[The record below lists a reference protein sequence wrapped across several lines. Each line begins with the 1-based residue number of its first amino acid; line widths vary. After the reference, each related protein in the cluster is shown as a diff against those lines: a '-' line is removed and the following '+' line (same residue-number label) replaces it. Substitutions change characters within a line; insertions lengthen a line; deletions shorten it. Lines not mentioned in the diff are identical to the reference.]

1 MSQRKPD
8 SNSGLETNYAEGMPG
23 GNAEYV
29 PIEHQGPESMHLQ
42 PKWVAD
48 NEHFHGVHTK
58 PLSPFRSRRLRIL
71 LVAAVALVCIG
82 IGVGVGVAIS
92 RATKTGDSEGDA
104 PPPSAK
110 TSSTATSPTTTA
122 APNHLD
128 VLAAVHGNG
137 IVTPDAKQL
146 VDAKGNLAF
155 DSHPFPFKDNMFGY
169 IKCFSLLHQL
179 GSNGDEDMRIFHA
192 CEGTGFYKLETG
204 PIAKSRNTEL
214 VPKYDDLE
222 QDGFRIMSII
232 WGASELRE
240 RSVHEKV
247 FKAGLNREMVSF
259 TNEFFGQTS
268 HPGPDGGIPP
278 GVVFYRSAR
287 NRPIRIL
294 YSLENG
300 TRPFDFS

>member
-8 SNSGLETNYAEGMPG
+8 LNSGLETNYAEDMPG

-29 PIEHQGPESMHLQ
+29 PITPEAPESMYLQ

-48 NEHFHGVHTK
+48 NEPLHGAHTK
-58 PLSPFRSRRLRIL
+58 PPSPFRSRRLRIL
-71 LVAAVALVCIG
+71 LVTAIALVCIG

-92 RATKTGDSEGDA
+92 RAKTGDSEGDA
-104 PPPSAK
+104 PPSAK
-110 TSSTATSPTTTA
+110 TSSTTSPTATA
-122 APNHLD
+122 APKRLN

-146 VDAKGNLAF
+146 VDEKGDLAF
-155 DSHPFPFKDNMFGY
+155 DSHPFPFKDNLFGR

-192 CEGTGFYKLETG
+192 CESTGFYKLEAG
-204 PIAKSRNTEL
+204 PIEKSRNTEP
-214 VPKYDDLE
+214 VQKYDDLE
-222 QDGFRIMSII
+222 QDGFRIISII
-232 WGASELRE
+232 WGAGELRE

-247 FKAGLNREMVSF
+247 FKAGLKREMVTFS
-259 TNEFFGQTS
+259 NEFFGQTS

-287 NRPIRIL
+287 NRPIRTL
-294 YSLENG
+294 YSMENG

>member
-1 MSQRKPD
+1 MSQRNPD

-29 PIEHQGPESMHLQ
+29 PTTPQGPESRYLQ
-42 PKWVAD
+42 PKWVAE
-48 NEHFHGVHTK
+48 NEPFHEVHTK
-58 PLSPFRSRRLRIL
+58 PPSPFRSRRLRII

-82 IGVGVGVAIS
+82 IGIGVGVAIS

-104 PPPSAK
+104 PASTK
-110 TSSTATSPTTTA
+110 TSSTTTSPTATT
-122 APNHLD
+122 APNHLN

-146 VDAKGNLAF
+146 VDAEGNIAF
-155 DSHPFPFKDNMFGY
+155 DSHPFPFTDNMFGY
-169 IKCFSLLHQL
+169 RKCFSLLHQL

-192 CEGTGFYKLETG
+192 CEGTGFYKLEAG
-204 PIAKSRNTEL
+204 PISKSRNTEL

-222 QDGFRIMSII
+222 QDGFRIISII
-232 WGASELRE
+232 WGAGELRE

-247 FKAGLNREMVSF
+247 FKAGMNREMVTF

-287 NRPIRIL
+287 DRPIRIL